1 MAIKKN
7 ALWVGAVLIFVMS
20 AIAFVFIPSSRGFGN
35 QKTLVFGKW
44 NKKSIEYVQDS
55 FFIRQ
60 IQSISEQYRSQGQEL
75 DQFAYFQV
83 MHSAFNSTV
92 IRFAIQEE
100 LDKVKYEA
108 PTFLVN
114 KNLVNY
120 YLDTDGKYSA
130 SLYEQ
135 TPETTR
141 VSRRK
146 QLTEDLTAQRYI
158 SDVFGTQTGLYG
170 LKTSDAEAN
179 FIKSMASPERS
190 FTYVA
195 FETTNYP
202 DSEVIRYAQENQTK
216 FVKYPLL
223 MISLDSE
230 AEAKRV
236 AASIAKEEITFEDAI
251 ATYSTLYGTSS
262 DGVLNGN
269 FAYQLETFFTDAKD
283 LDIVKGLSVSAIS
296 PIVKAGTSFSIV
308 KKTAQEIQT
317 DLTNAEIIASVKS
330 YMKSNELGRIQD
342 FHLAQAEEFVK
353 KAKSSNFDQVA
364 ADYNVAVQTTTP
376 FTINYGG
383 SDILSTIPVET
394 NPELASASKNEAF
407 FKEAFTLEAGDISK
421 PLMLDSYIIVLKLLE
436 EKSSDQDSNEMIPY
450 FYKYYAMSWAQE
462 SLTNEFL
469 QSNKL
474 EDNFIKVYLENFL
487 N

>member
-60 IQSISEQYRSQGQEL
+60 IQNISEQYRSQGQEL

-92 IRFAIQEE
+92 IRYAIQDE
-100 LDKVKYEA
+100 LEKVQYEV

-120 YLDTDGKYSA
+120 YLDSDGKYSA
-130 SLYEQ
+130 NLYEQ

-146 QLTEDLTAQRYI
+146 QLTEDLTVQRYI
-158 SDVFGTQTGLYG
+158 SDIFGTQSGLYG
-170 LKTSDAEAN
+170 IKTSGAEAN

-190 FTYVA
+190 FSYVA
-195 FETTNYP
+195 FETSTYP
-202 DSEVIRYAQENQTK
+202 DSEVARYAQENPNK

-230 AEAKRV
+230 ADAKRV
-236 AASIAKEEITFEDAI
+236 ASSISKEEITFEDAI
-251 ATYSTLYGTSS
+251 ATYSTHYGTSS
-262 DGVLNGN
+262 DGVLTGD

-283 LDIVKGLSVSAIS
+283 LELVKSLSVNAIS
-296 PIVKAGTSFSIV
+296 PIVKAGSSFAIV
-308 KKTAQEIQT
+308 KKIAQEVQA
-317 DLTNAEIIASVKS
+317 DLNDTEIIGSVKS
-330 YMKSNELGRIQD
+330 YMRSNELGRIQD
-342 FHLAQAEEFVK
+342 YHLAQAEEFVK
-353 KAKSSNFDQVA
+353 KARESNFAQVA
-364 ADYNVAVQTTTP
+364 EDYNIAVQTTAS

-383 SDILSTIPVET
+383 SDILSTIPAET
-394 NPELASASKNEAF
+394 NPELASANKNEAF
-407 FKEAFTLEAGDISK
+407 FKEAFTLEAGAISN
-421 PLMLDSYIIVLKLLE
+421 PLMLDSYIVVLKLLE
-436 EKSSDQDSNEMIPY
+436 EKASDQDNNEMIPY
-450 FYKYYAMSWAQE
+450 FYKYYAMSWAQD
-462 SLTNEFL
+462 SLSNEFL
-469 QSNKL
+469 QSDKL